1 MNCFVSDSEASPV
14 PTPPPAATQVW
25 LEGSKNTVQEQIATC
40 SILVAAC
47 PTTSH
52 LGTAK
57 PAESLQTFAG
67 TAEPT
72 EAVITVRVTEES
84 IRQELEKFRDL
95 LRQAKLFDGF
105 LFLVY
110 FLGTLFLSRVKT
122 RHLDI

>member
-14 PTPPPAATQVW
+14 PTPSPTATQVW
-25 LEGSKNTVQEQIATC
+25 LERSKNTAQEQIATC

-72 EAVITVRVTEES
+72 EAVITVRTTEES

-95 LRQAKLFDGF
+95 LRQAKQLDVF
-105 LFLVY
+105 LFS
-110 FLGTLFLSRVKT
+110 GLFLWYVVSFESEN
-122 RHLDI
+122 

>member
-14 PTPPPAATQVW
+14 PTPPPTATQVW
-25 LEGSKNTVQEQIATC
+25 LEGSKNTLPEQIATC

-47 PTTSH
+47 PATSH

-57 PAESLQTFAG
+57 PAESLQVFTTA
-67 TAEPT
+67 AEPT

-95 LRQAKLFDGF
+95 LRQAKQLDAFSF
-105 LFLVY
+105 FFWFISLVRC
-110 FLGTLFLSRVKT
+110 FFRE
-122 RHLDI
+122 